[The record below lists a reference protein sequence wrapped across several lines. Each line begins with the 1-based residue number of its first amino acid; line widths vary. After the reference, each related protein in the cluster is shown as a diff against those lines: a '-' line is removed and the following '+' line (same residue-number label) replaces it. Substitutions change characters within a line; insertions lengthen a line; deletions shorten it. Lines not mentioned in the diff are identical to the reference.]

1 MTLWVLLP
9 AIFVLVTLPMWALSK
24 RLDRI
29 ARILARIE
37 QMNLRSLKQQWNG
50 GEESTTRRRK

>member
-1 MTLWVLLP
+1 MALWVLIP

-50 GEESTTRRRK
+50 GEESTTRHR

>member
-1 MTLWVLLP
+1 MALLVLIP

-50 GEESTTRRRK
+50 GEESTTRRR

>member
-1 MTLWVLLP
+1 MALWVLIP

-50 GEESTTRRRK
+50 GEESTTRRR